1 MGAGPAWVRVRG
13 RALRRSGQTWPV
25 AQFRGR
31 DARARCLQYRTCV
44 MTNLPEAVPGEPTP
58 SGQARRASA
67 ARGRTAAPALPAV
80 AVGMPVLNEERHLA
94 QALAHLPGPDHPAPV
109 AVGLALRPS

>member
-67 ARGRTAAPALPAV
+67 ARGRTAAPAPPPV
-80 AVGMPVLNEERHLA
+80 AVGMPVLNAEAPPA
-94 QALAHLPGPDHPAPV
+94 QALAPLPRHGHPAAV
-109 AVGLALRPS
+109 AG

>member
-67 ARGRTAAPALPAV
+67 ARGRTAAPAPPAASV
-80 AVGMPVLNEERHLA
+80 VMPVLNEERHLA
-94 QALAHLPGPDHPAPV
+94 DAVAHVLAQDYPAP
-109 AVGLALRPS
+109 AEAGP